1 MRPRTCIIRSVSLNA
16 ELAVWAEQQ
25 AIQEGRST
33 SKYVNTLLARLRS
46 EAQAQA
52 QTAQA
57 KAQADAP
64 AQALPRTPPLPAQP
78 TAAAAVAAAAVAAA
92 AHPEASIQEAETRS

>member
-46 EAQAQA
+46 EAQA
-52 QTAQA
+52 AQA
-57 KAQADAP
+57 KAQADVPAP
-64 AQALPRTPPLPAQP
+64 APAPPQPPPLPAQP
-78 TAAAAVAAAAVAAA
+78 TAAAAVAAAAA